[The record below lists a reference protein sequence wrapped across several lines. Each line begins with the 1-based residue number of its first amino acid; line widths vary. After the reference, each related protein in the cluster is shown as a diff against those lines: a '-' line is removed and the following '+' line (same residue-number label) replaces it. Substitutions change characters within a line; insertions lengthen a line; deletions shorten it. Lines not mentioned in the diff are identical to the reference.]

1 MSYNYILVKIQNIFL
16 LNEKAVLKR
25 NNLLLDYN

>member
-16 LNEKAVLKR
+16 LNEKAILKR